1 MLVNAMTALPPFFRY
16 WGKTHGDDYHLLPY
30 HALDVA
36 AVAAVWWDA
45 CPAIRRSFMQ
55 AFHVEASQ
63 ISQLRAWML
72 FFVALH
78 DLGKLDI
85 RFQLKAPD
93 TLRRLWPQFNFADVC
108 ESKGTIR
115 EFNHGSAGFNW
126 ADREVFNEFGEIK
139 NAEELWACW
148 RPWLAAVTGHHGDIP
163 IGDDFKPLDAEDSV
177 IEHDMQ
183 ARRSLVQAFAT
194 LFLIPEG
201 LSIASPVPDGDSHA
215 AQHLLAGFCSV
226 CDWIG
231 SNTEAM
237 PYFTPDPK
245 VSLADYLA
253 ERIRKIRQEHWLE
266 RFGVIGSTRPYQ
278 GLAALLQPKENPRG
292 VQVLVDAWPLAA
304 GLTLIEAPTGSGKTE
319 AALAYAW
326 RLLESGMTDSIIFA
340 LPTQAT
346 ANAML
351 KRAQDFAVQAF
362 IGDSTNIVLAHGKS
376 QFHSGFQQLR
386 AAGQRPTA
394 QGKVEATVQ
403 CAAWLAQSRKRVF
416 LGQVGICTVDQVLLS
431 VLPVRHQF
439 VRGFGIDKS
448 VLIVDEVH
456 AYDRYMHGLLAEV
469 LRRQKATGGN
479 AILLSAT
486 LPSGVRNR
494 LLQAWNA
501 VGVADAPYPAVWCA
515 TGGSA
520 IPLTVPEAQ
529 RPQLRNVATE
539 LLKQVDA
546 FPDDA
551 LLDRLIAAA
560 QAGARVAVIVNLV
573 DVAQRLSRL
582 LRERTKLP
590 VDVFHARYRFAD
602 RQIKE
607 TAALAQYGREAVR
620 EGGRILIAT
629 QVVEQSLDLDFDWLV
644 THICPVDLLFQRLG
658 RLHRHQRPRPAGF
671 NEPCCTVLSVEG
683 GDYGSHKVIYGNA
696 RVLWRTERLLAQNEN
711 ITFPQAY
718 REWIEPVYQDE
729 DWEDEPEE
737 VRRDYGEYEGK
748 QIAVAKAAK
757 QMICMPR
764 KQYADDDVSLTVH
777 TRDGEMSLTVL
788 PVQADGRLLDGTR
801 LDALDDG
808 QCAEK
813 LNLNAIS
820 VPHTWEHALSECAQ
834 DEECR
839 YRLVFAADSAGEW
852 IAHAGKYTF
861 RYSDDFGLERKTN
874 LISKILQP
882 AEANGQVA
890 VRWRQGRRAGGRG
903 GCRGESAG

>member
-1 MLVNAMTALPPFFRY
+1 MTPLPRFFRY

-36 AVAAVWWDA
+36 AVAIAWWDA
-45 CPAIRRSFMQ
+45 CPAIRRAFLQ

-63 ISQLRAWML
+63 ISQLRAWIL
-72 FFVALH
+72 FFIALH

-85 RFQLKAPD
+85 RFQLKALEI
-93 TLRRLWPQFNFADVC
+93 LRRLWPQFDPADVF

-115 EFNHGSAGFNW
+115 EFNHGNAGFNW
-126 ADREVFNEFGEIK
+126 ADREVFDEFGEIE
-139 NAEELWACW
+139 NAEELRACW

-177 IEHDMQ
+177 IEHDRQ
-183 ARRSLVQAFAT
+183 ARQSLVQAFAN

-201 LSIASPVPDGDSHA
+201 LSIASPVPDGDSPA

-231 SNTEAM
+231 SNTEAL
-237 PYFTPDPK
+237 PYFTPDPT
-245 VSLADYLA
+245 VSLADYLT
-253 ERIRKIRQEHWLE
+253 ERTRKIRQERWLE
-266 RFGVIGSTRPYQ
+266 RFGVIGSTHPYQ

-292 VQVLVDAWPLAA
+292 VQVLVDAWSLMA

-351 KRAQDFAVQAF
+351 KRAQDFALKAF
-362 IGDSTNIVLAHGKS
+362 GGDSTNIVLAHGKS

-386 AAGQRPTA
+386 AAGQHPTA
-394 QGKVEATVQ
+394 QGKVEATIQ
-403 CAAWLAQSRKRVF
+403 CATWLAQSRKRVF

-439 VRGFGIDKS
+439 VRGFGIHKS

-515 TGGSA
+515 TGGSVT
-520 IPLTVPEAQ
+520 PLTVPEAQ

-539 LLKQVDA
+539 LLKHVDA

-582 LRERTKLP
+582 LRDRTTLP

-602 RQIKE
+602 RQNKE
-607 TAALAQYGREAVR
+607 TTALAQYGREAVR
-620 EGGRILIAT
+620 EDGRILIAT

-658 RLHRHQRPRPAGF
+658 RLHRHLRPRPAGF
-671 NEPCCTVLSVEG
+671 DEPHCTVLSVEG
-683 GDYGSHKVIYGNA
+683 DDYGSHKVIYGNA
-696 RVLWRTERLLAQNEN
+696 RVLWRTERLLAQNDH
-711 ITFPQAY
+711 IAFPQAY

-729 DWEDEPEE
+729 DWANEPEE
-737 VRRDYGEYEGK
+737 VRRDYGNYEG
-748 QIAVAKAAK
+748 QQFSAAQAAK
-757 QMICMPR
+757 QMISMRR

-808 QCAEK
+808 QCAEQ
-813 LNLNAIS
+813 LNLNAIP
-820 VPHTWEHALSECAQ
+820 VPYTWKRALSECVQ

-839 YRLVFAADSAGEW
+839 YRLVFAADSADEW
-852 IAHAGKYTF
+852 IAHAGKYMF
-861 RYSDDFGLERKTN
+861 RYTEEFGLER
-874 LISKILQP
+874 S
-882 AEANGQVA
+882 
-890 VRWRQGRRAGGRG
+890 
-903 GCRGESAG
+903 ESGM

>member
-1 MLVNAMTALPPFFRY
+1 MVK
-16 WGKTHGDDYHLLPY
+16 KTSRFITPVEGHYLDLEDVSDSRHYHHG
-30 HALDVA
+30 
-36 AVAAVWWDA
+36 
-45 CPAIRRSFMQ
+45 
-55 AFHVEASQ
+55 
-63 ISQLRAWML
+63 
-72 FFVALH
+72 
-78 DLGKLDI
+78 
-85 RFQLKAPD
+85 
-93 TLRRLWPQFNFADVC
+93 T
-108 ESKGTIR
+108 
-115 EFNHGSAGFNW
+115 AGFNW
-126 ADREVFNEFGEIK
+126 GDREAIDWFGETED
-139 NAEELWACW
+139 AEELWAYW

-163 IGDDFKPLDAEDSV
+163 SGDSDFYGPDAEDYV
-177 IEHDMQ
+177 TEHDHQ
-183 ARRSLVQAFAT
+183 ARRSFIDTIAS
-194 LFLIPEG
+194 LFLQPED
-201 LSIASPVPDGDSHA
+201 LAITSPIPDGGAQA

-231 SNTEAM
+231 SNTNTM
-237 PYFTPDPK
+237 PYCSPDPS

-253 ERIRKIRQEHWLE
+253 ERIRKIREECWLQ
-266 RFGVIGSTRPYQ
+266 RFGVIGSTRPYH

-304 GLTLIEAPTGSGKTE
+304 SLTLIEAPTGSGKTE

-326 RLLESGMTDSIIFA
+326 RLLESSATDSIIFA

-351 KRAQDFAVQAF
+351 KRAQDFAAQAF
-362 IGDSTNIVLAHGKS
+362 DGDSTNIVLAHGKS
-376 QFHSGFQQLR
+376 RFHHGFEQLR

-403 CAAWLAQSRKRVF
+403 CATWLAQSRKRVF

-439 VRGFGIDKS
+439 VRGFGIHKS

-469 LRRQKATGGN
+469 LRRQKATGGC

-515 TGGSA
+515 SGGSVT
-520 IPLTVPEAQ
+520 PLTVPEAQ
-529 RPQLRNVATE
+529 RPLSRPIATE

-573 DVAQRLSRL
+573 DVAQRLARL
-582 LRERTKLP
+582 LRDRTTLP
-590 VDVFHARYRFAD
+590 VDVFHARYRFTD
-602 RQIKE
+602 RQSKE
-607 TAALAQYGREAVR
+607 TAALAQYGREAAR
-620 EGGRILIAT
+620 EGGRILVAT
-629 QVVEQSLDLDFDWLV
+629 QVVEQSLDLDFDWMV

-658 RLHRHQRPRPAGF
+658 RLHRHQRSRPAEF
-671 NEPCCTVLSVEG
+671 NVPRCTVLSVEDD
-683 GDYGSHKVIYGNA
+683 DYGSHKVIYGNA
-696 RVLWRTERLLAQNEN
+696 RVLWRTERLLAQNDH
-711 ITFPQAY
+711 IAFLQAY

-748 QIAVAKAAK
+748 QLAAAQAAK
-757 QMICMPR
+757 QMISMPR

-788 PVQADGRLLDGTR
+788 PVQADGRLLDGSS

-808 QCAEK
+808 QRAEQ
-813 LNLNAIS
+813 LNLNTIP
-820 VPHTWEHALSECAQ
+820 VPHTWKRALSECPQ

-839 YRLVFAADSAGEW
+839 YRLVFAGDSAGEW

-861 RYSDDFGLERKTN
+861 RYTEEFGLER
-874 LISKILQP
+874 S
-882 AEANGQVA
+882 
-890 VRWRQGRRAGGRG
+890 
-903 GCRGESAG
+903 ESGI

>member
-1 MLVNAMTALPPFFRY
+1 MTNHRPIKDHDQLSPFFHY
-16 WGKTHGDDYHLLPY
+16 WGKAHDNDKYHLLPY

-36 AVAAVWWDA
+36 AVATVWWDA
-45 CPAIRRSFMQ
+45 CPAIRRAFMQ
-55 AFHVEASQ
+55 AFYVEASQ

-85 RFQLKAPD
+85 RFQLKALE
-93 TLRRLWPQFNFADVC
+93 TLRRLWPQFDLADVC
-108 ESKGTIR
+108 ESKIAIR
-115 EFNHGSAGFNW
+115 QFNHGSAGFSW
-126 ADREVFNEFGEIK
+126 ADREGFNWFGKIE
-139 NAEELWACW
+139 NAEELRACW
-148 RPWLAAVTGHHGDIP
+148 QPWLAAVTGHHGDIP
-163 IGDDFKPLDAEDSV
+163 IGDDFTPLDAEESV
-177 IEHDMQ
+177 IEHDRQ
-183 ARRSLVQAFAT
+183 ARQDLVQAFAT
-194 LFLIPEG
+194 LFLIPEE
-201 LSIASPVPDGDSHA
+201 LSITSPVPDGGSYA
-215 AQHLLAGFCSV
+215 AQYLLAGFCSV

-231 SNTEAM
+231 SNTDAM

-253 ERIRKIRQEHWLE
+253 ERTRKILYERWLE
-266 RFGVIGSTRPYQ
+266 RFGVIGSTHPYQ

-292 VQVLVDAWPLAA
+292 VQVLVDSWPLAA

-326 RLLESGMTDSIIFA
+326 RLLESGATDSIIFA

-362 IGDSTNIVLAHGKS
+362 DGDSTNIVLAHGKS
-376 QFHSGFQQLR
+376 QFNSGFQQLR
-386 AAGQRPTA
+386 AAGQRSTA

-439 VRGFGIDKS
+439 VRGFGIHKS

-456 AYDRYMHGLLAEV
+456 AYDRYMHELLAEV
-469 LRRQKATGGN
+469 LRRQKATGGS

-515 TGGSA
+515 TSGSVT
-520 IPLTVPEAQ
+520 PLKVPEAQ

-546 FPDDA
+546 FPDEA
-551 LLDRLIAAA
+551 LLDRIIAAA

-582 LRERTKLP
+582 LRDRTTLP
-590 VDVFHARYRFAD
+590 IDVFHARYRFAD
-602 RQIKE
+602 RQSKE

-658 RLHRHQRPRPAGF
+658 RLHRHQRSRPAGF

-683 GDYGSHKVIYGNA
+683 DDYGSHKVIYGNA
-696 RVLWRTERLLAQNEN
+696 RVLWRTERLLVQNDH
-711 ITFPQAY
+711 IAFPQAY

-729 DWEDEPEE
+729 DWADEPEE
-737 VRRDYGEYEGK
+737 VRRDYGNYEG
-748 QIAVAKAAK
+748 QQFSAAQAAK
-757 QMICMPR
+757 QMISMRR

-788 PVQADGRLLDGTR
+788 PVQADGRLLDGSR

-820 VPHTWEHALSECAQ
+820 VPHTWERALSECVR

-839 YRLVFAADSAGEW
+839 YQLVFAADSTGKW
-852 IAHAGKYTF
+852 IAQTGKYTF
-861 RYSDDFGLERKTN
+861 HYTEDFGLER
-874 LISKILQP
+874 S
-882 AEANGQVA
+882 
-890 VRWRQGRRAGGRG
+890 
-903 GCRGESAG
+903 ESGI